1 MVWAKPLTIALR
13 VPQRPADRRARMGY
27 GKGMKRLIPF
37 GGILAAFALLVS
49 PAPAEVEK
57 FMQIGDGQLRPF
69 FRLKFTP
76 PNGWVQ
82 DAEATKENQLP
93 IYVPKGKNFG
103 NADALMYI
111 RVSYN
116 SDKRTL
122 DKFIE
127 VAHERWNAAVK
138 DSKITKLASEKRANG
153 KPDFEIYH
161 FVNPS
166 KPQQAYEMM
175 AYGEDTDKD
184 GNSYFLMIALTGAK
198 QKALDSA
205 EPGYRAGLRAH

>member
-1 MVWAKPLTIALR
+1 M
-13 VPQRPADRRARMGY
+13 RPY
-27 GKGMKRLIPF
+27 
-37 GGILAAFALLVS
+37 
-49 PAPAEVEK
+49 
-57 FMQIGDGQLRPF
+57 

-82 DAEATKENQLP
+82 DMQSTKENQLP
-93 IYVPKGKNFG
+93 IYVPKGKNFA

-127 VAHERWNAAVK
+127 VAHERWSGAVK
-138 DSKITKLASEKRANG
+138 DSKITKLPNEKRING
-153 KPDFEIYH
+153 KPDFQIYH
-161 FVNPS
+161 FFNSS

-184 GNSYFLMIALTGAK
+184 GNNFFLMIALTGAK
-198 QKALDSA
+198 QKALESA
-205 EPGYRAGLRAH
+205 ESDYRAGLRAH

>member
-1 MVWAKPLTIALR
+1 
-13 VPQRPADRRARMGY
+13 
-27 GKGMKRLIPF
+27 MKRLIPF
-37 GGILAAFALLVS
+37 CGIFLALAVLAS
-49 PAPAEVEK
+49 PSSAEVEK
-57 FMQIGDGQLRPF
+57 FVRLGDGQLQPYD
-69 FRLKFTP
+69 RLKFTP

-82 DAEATKENQLP
+82 DAQATTENQLP

-103 NADALMYI
+103 NAGALIYI

-138 DSKITKLASEKRANG
+138 DSKITKLANEKRTNG
-153 KPDFEIYH
+153 KSDFQIYH

-184 GNSYFLMIALTGAK
+184 GNNFFLMIALTGAK
-198 QKALDSA
+198 QKTLENA
-205 EPGYRAGLRAH
+205 EADYRAGLRAH